1 LGDFF
6 FGFKVDISREHT
18 RPWEMS
24 QINRHLVCT
33 KIWPAEKVR
42 ESDVRCRPS
51 RTIETEARRVHVV
64 RTNNPTERG
73 VEAVRAHDDARGA
86 HRGVGHSSAQLRN
99 RAMESRVTCAH
110 PARGSIS
117 SDTAQELCNAVS
129 VSMGLTVDSHDTSDP
144 DPNLVQCLPVAN
156 EQHVRGEYL
165 FGVTLN
171 GPGAQTPPH
180 TRCANTDDL
189 HSDDQLVEMFKT
201 PEDESSVHHML
212 GVRSPLDGPH
222 GDFDGITSKDM
233 DHIDTAGQPGSYPYG
248 APHVAANFTHF
259 PHLGPPATERQ
270 AHAYEPPGQG
280 SQVGDSAEEKYVDY
294 LQEQYSVKIKS
305 EAINSE
311 STVTLWGTHYNYSGS
326 NGGPYPGSR
335 QCVNA
340 HNLGTCS
347 NSTLVCDPYERGV
360 VRRERPGPEQWYP
373 AGMLERPPYPTPG
386 YIKNEAGGWLDTS
399 YNDTR

>member
-1 LGDFF
+1 
-6 FGFKVDISREHT
+6 
-18 RPWEMS
+18 M
-24 QINRHLVCT
+24 
-33 KIWPAEKVR
+33 
-42 ESDVRCRPS
+42 RCRPGS
-51 RTIETEARRVHVV
+51 RTIETEARRVHAVK
-64 RTNNPTERG
+64 TNNPTERG
-73 VEAVRAHDDARGA
+73 VEAVRAHDDDARGA
-86 HRGVGHSSAQLRN
+86 HRGVGHSSAQLRD
-99 RAMESRVTCAH
+99 RAMENRVTCAAH

-156 EQHVRGEYL
+156 EQRVRGEYL

-180 TRCANTDDL
+180 TRRANTDEL

-259 PHLGPPATERQ
+259 PHLGPPATDRQ

-326 NGGPYPGSR
+326 NGGGGPYPGSR
-335 QCVNA
+335 QCMNA
-340 HNLGTCS
+340 HGLGTCG
-347 NSTLVCDPYERGV
+347 NSALACDPYERGV